1 MKTKLAGEQAASKN
15 ERLYIHTSQEIKH
28 YLLQNHFQVGD
39 RLPSET
45 ELSKALGVSRATVRE
60 AIVALEVSGVLTVKR
75 NVGAIVQSLAEE
87 IPLNSIT
94 SEAGPFEQI
103 QVRMLLEPEAAY
115 LAAKNRT
122 PQQCEL
128 MEKAIEMMVDEN
140 QAGFETEDGDM
151 QFHLQIAKASRNSLL
166 TSHIESLW
174 EMRHNGKLW
183 PQLQRSVD
191 VSTMRTRAVFQ
202 HMKILEAI
210 RAQNPDSAK
219 QTMIEHLYSV
229 QEELEGTIN
238 A

>member
-1 MKTKLAGEQAASKN
+1 MKTKLTDEQAASKN
-15 ERLYIHTSQEIKH
+15 ERLYIHVSQEIKQ
-28 YLLQNHFQVGD
+28 YLLANHFNEGD

-45 ELSKALGVSRATVRE
+45 DLSKILGVSRATVRE

-75 NVGAIVQSLAEE
+75 NVGAVVQNLSEE
-87 IPLNSIT
+87 IPLQSIT

-115 LAAKNRT
+115 LAAKHRT
-122 PQQCEL
+122 AQECEL
-128 MEKAIEMMVDEN
+128 MEKAIEMMVGEN
-140 QAGFETEDGDM
+140 QAGFESEEGDM

-191 VSTMRTRAVFQ
+191 VSIMRTRAVFQ
-202 HMKILEAI
+202 HMRTLEAI
-210 RAQNPDSAK
+210 RSQNPDAAK
-219 QTMIEHLYSV
+219 QTMLEHLKSV